1 MKTLKKLD
9 VVIIVFLLILSFTPH
24 LIFSKS
30 LSKEYASTYA
40 NIKLSGKVYDTIDL
54 SSFKG
59 EKTLDIKTS
68 HGINKILIK
77 DGVIQIVDADCDD
90 KLCVRQG
97 SISKVGE
104 TLVCLPHEL
113 IIEIKGDESG
123 SLDDMILSH

>member
-24 LIFSKS
+24 LIFSKA
-30 LSKEYASTYA
+30 LSKDYASIYA

-59 EKTLDIKTS
+59 EKTLDIQTS
-68 HGINKILIK
+68 HGTNKVLVK
-77 DGVIQIVDADCDD
+77 DGSIHIIDADCSD

-97 SISKVGE
+97 TISKVGE
-104 TLVCLPHEL
+104 TLVCLPNEL